1 MNTAMCK
8 AEQVRTTDIAE
19 RVCQKLCDLNNRA
32 LDIRHKLYG
41 PPPEK
46 VTSDEKDCPNCI
58 ATFLWQMEIATD
70 KIGNTLAEINERL

>member
-19 RVCQKLCDLNNRA
+19 RVYQKLCDLNNHA
-32 LDIRHKLYG
+32 IDIRHKLYG
-41 PPPEK
+41 PVPENER
-46 VTSDEKDCPNCI
+46 SDEKDCPSCI
-58 ATFLWQMEIATD
+58 AAFLWQMEIATD